1 MSKYGDID
9 TPKGARAP
17 FTSII
22 VINYNGYKWL
32 EKFMPYLLKTNY
44 PSFEIIVV
52 ENGSTDKSLELLR
65 SFDQNIIR
73 IIELKEN
80 FGFAEGC
87 NKGIRVSHGE
97 ILAFLNNDVQV
108 DRNWLRAAVDVL
120 VSDSTVGAVQSKMMS
135 FYDKEKIDC
144 VGMSIDKYGI
154 VFPIGH
160 NEKDEGQ
167 YDNLAEIGGFCGGA
181 MVTWKELLIEVGLF
195 DSSLFLYYEDVDLSW
210 RLKLM
215 GYRILPAH
223 RSIVYHV
230 GSATSKKTPSSI
242 IVFNLTRNHIV
253 TWLKNSSR
261 RSIIMYWP
269 VVVFIVLSVSLF
281 NGLRGGIC
289 NYSSGIK
296 SFYWIFLNLNYI
308 IKERNKIQKL
318 AKIRNNN
325 NSLLFVPD
333 SDRKSS
339 NLSYLIDRALFLV
352 KAIFKDKVHRR
363 SENKDEKFVSD

>member
-1 MSKYGDID
+1 MNKQGEIV
-9 TPKGARAP
+9 TLNGTP

-22 VINYNGYKWL
+22 IINYNGYRWL

-65 SFDQNIIR
+65 SFNQNIIR
-73 IIELKEN
+73 IIEFKEN
-80 FGFAEGC
+80 LGFAEGC
-87 NKGIRVSHGE
+87 NKGIRVSRGE

-120 VSDSTVGAVQSKMMS
+120 VSDNTVGAVQSRMMR

-144 VGMSIDKYGI
+144 IGLSIDKYGI
-154 VFPIGH
+154 VFPIGQ

-167 YDNLAEIGGFCGGA
+167 YDDLTEIGGCCGGA
-181 MVTWKELLIEVGLF
+181 MVTWKKLLIDAGLF

-210 RLKLM
+210 RLRLM

-223 RSIVYHV
+223 KSIVYHV
-230 GSATSKKTPSSI
+230 GSATSTKTPSSI
-242 IVFNLTRNHIV
+242 IVFNLIRNHIV

-261 RSIIMYWP
+261 RTIIMDWP

-281 NGLRGGIC
+281 NGFRGGIC
-289 NYSSGIK
+289 NALSGIS

-308 IKERNKIQKL
+308 IKERNKVQEL
-318 AKIRNNN
+318 AKRKNKRYTNNN
-325 NSLLFVPD
+325 LFIPD
-333 SDRKSS
+333 SNRKSS
-339 NLSYLIDRALFLV
+339 NLGFLICRALFLTKV
-352 KAIFKDKVHRR
+352 IIKDKMRR
-363 SENKDEKFVSD
+363 HPQNEKFGSD